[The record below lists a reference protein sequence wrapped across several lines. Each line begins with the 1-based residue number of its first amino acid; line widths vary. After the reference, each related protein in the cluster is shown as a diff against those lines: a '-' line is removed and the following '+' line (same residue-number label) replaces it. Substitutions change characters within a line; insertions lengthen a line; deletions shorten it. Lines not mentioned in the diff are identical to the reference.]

1 MTSATPSPANPFQII
16 VAGFRVEDGAKVA
29 LQQLQAAGISQG
41 NIAVIARDDENKLH
55 ISETQDW
62 GVKKSAVVG
71 GIAGLLL
78 PGIGT
83 IAGAAAGAIFAK
95 LHDAGF
101 PDEAL
106 RQLGSQLHPES
117 SAIVALLQQS
127 DQARAEQILTAA
139 GGTLVSGSIAPDLAE
154 ELERAA
160 TDGK

>member
-1 MTSATPSPANPFQII
+1 MTSATPTNPFQII
-16 VAGFRVEDGAKVA
+16 VAGFRVEDGASLA
-29 LQQLQAAGISQG
+29 LQQLKAAGIEQG
-41 NIAVIARDDENKLH
+41 NIAVISRDELDKLH

-106 RQLGSQLHPES
+106 RRLGSELHPQS

-127 DQARAEQILTAA
+127 DQARAEQILTAG
-139 GGTLVSGSIAPDLAE
+139 GGTLVSGSIAPELAE

-160 TDGK
+160 TEEQ

>member
-1 MTSATPSPANPFQII
+1 MTSATPTNPFQII
-16 VAGFRVEDGAKVA
+16 VAGFHTEDGAGVA
-29 LQQLQAAGISQG
+29 LQQLKAAGISQG
-41 NIAVIARDDENKLH
+41 NVAVISRDQQDQLH

-62 GVKKSAVVG
+62 GVKKTAVVG

-106 RQLGSQLHPES
+106 RQLGSELHPRS

-127 DQARAEQILTAA
+127 DQARAEQILTTA
-139 GGTLVSGSIAPDLAE
+139 GGTLVSGSIAPDLVE

-160 TDGK
+160 TEGE